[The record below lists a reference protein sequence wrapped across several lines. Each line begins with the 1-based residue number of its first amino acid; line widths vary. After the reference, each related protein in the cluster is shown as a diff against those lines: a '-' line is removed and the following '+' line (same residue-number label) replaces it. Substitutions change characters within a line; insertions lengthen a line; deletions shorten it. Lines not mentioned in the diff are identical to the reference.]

1 MLRAAVL
8 SFIILLALG
17 GLAGGCMPQNKM
29 AVAQYPTKPITLI
42 VPFAA
47 GGSVDMM
54 ARTIEKVALKH
65 LGQPI
70 VVTNIPGG
78 AATIGWNEL
87 AGAKPDGYTIGI
99 VGLSSLLQPLY
110 GETRY
115 HYPTALEPFVQVMS
129 IPAIAVVRADQP
141 WSNVQD
147 LLNYARQ
154 HPGEIK
160 YGHPGLGSGNHVAG
174 EMVTMNSGVN
184 LIQVPFKGEAEALTA
199 LLGGHIQLMF
209 TTPPSIKEHVKSGKV
224 KVIGVAREQRLT
236 DVVFSGAPTF
246 KEQGLDVIL
255 SFWYGFGAPKGLPET
270 EKTRLIAGLQ
280 AMVNDPEFKQNM
292 EKSGMPIEFLG
303 PEDFNE
309 KWAADSAR
317 LKKIVKDT
325 GIAERIA
332 GQKN

>member
-1 MLRAAVL
+1 MMRVGVL
-8 SFIILLALG
+8 SLIILFVLG
-17 GLAGGCMPQNKM
+17 IFTAGCITQTKTV
-29 AVAQYPTKPITLI
+29 VAQYPTKPINLI

-65 LGQPI
+65 LGQPLI
-70 VVTNIPGG
+70 VTNIPGG

-87 AGAKPDGYTIGI
+87 AGSKPDGYTIGVI
-99 VGLSSLLQPLY
+99 GLSSLLQPLY

-129 IPAIAVVRADQP
+129 IPAIAVVRTDQP
-141 WSNVQD
+141 WSNMQD
-147 LLNYARQ
+147 LLNYARL

-160 YGHPGLGSGNHVAG
+160 YGHPGLGTGNHVAG
-174 EMVTMNSGVN
+174 EMVTMNSGVS
-184 LIQVPFKGEAEALTA
+184 LTQVPFKGEAEALTA

-236 DVVFSGAPTF
+236 DIVFKEAPTF

-255 SFWYGFGAPKGLPET
+255 SFWYGFGAPKGLSEN
-270 EKTRLIAGLQ
+270 EKAKLIAGLQ

-292 EKSGMPIEFLG
+292 EKSGMPIEYLG
-303 PEDFNE
+303 PQDFTE
-309 KWAADSAR
+309 KWAAESTR
-317 LKKIVKDT
+317 LTKIVKET